1 MITDHTLAQIGT
13 AHGCSAAAIALAWA
27 VRSGNVIAIPE
38 SGSPAHVKEN
48 AVALSL
54 TLTQEELQTLDV
66 AFPGP
71 K

>member
-1 MITDHTLAQIGT
+1 V
-13 AHGCSAAAIALAWA
+13 ALAW
-27 VRSGNVIAIPE
+27 VIRSGSVIAIPE

-54 TLTQEELQTLDV
+54 ALTPGDLQTLAV

-71 K
+71 GGAT